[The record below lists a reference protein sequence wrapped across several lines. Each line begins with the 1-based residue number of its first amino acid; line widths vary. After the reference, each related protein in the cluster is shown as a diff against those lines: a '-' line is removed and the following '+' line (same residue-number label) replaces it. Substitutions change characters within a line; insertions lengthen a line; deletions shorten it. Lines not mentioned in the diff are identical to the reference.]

1 MKTTIRGFV
10 LAGLTA
16 ALMGVGF
23 ATPAAADAAG
33 AIKYR
38 QSVMKAVGGHMGAM
52 NAILKGLVPHTD
64 DLAGHAHAMAELSKI
79 SSKVFPK
86 GSGAG
91 KTRTKAEVWDRPD
104 DFTKAVA
111 AFQAA
116 AADLAKTAT
125 SNPKAAGSKFQALG
139 KSCKGCHDTFRAKK
153 K

>member
-1 MKTTIRGFV
+1 MKPTVRGFA
-10 LAGLTA
+10 LAGFTA
-16 ALMGVGF
+16 AVIGAGF
-23 ATPAAADAAG
+23 ATPAEADAAG
-33 AIKYR
+33 DIKYR

-52 NAILKGLVPHTD
+52 STILKGMVPHSG
-64 DLAGHAHAMAELSKI
+64 DLKGHAHAMAELSKI

-91 KTRTKAEVWDRPD
+91 ETRAKAEIWDRPD
-104 DFTKAVA
+104 DFAKAVS

-116 AADLAKTAT
+116 ADDLAKTAS
-125 SNPKAAGSKFQALG
+125 SNPKAAGDKFKALG